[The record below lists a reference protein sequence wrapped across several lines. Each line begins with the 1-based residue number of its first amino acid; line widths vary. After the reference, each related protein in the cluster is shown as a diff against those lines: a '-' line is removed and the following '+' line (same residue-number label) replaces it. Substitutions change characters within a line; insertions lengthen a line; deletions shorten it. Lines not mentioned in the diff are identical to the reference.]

1 MVGNRPSNA
10 PGLAAEQRHRKILE
24 GLADGLVV
32 VDGAGTVA
40 VFNPACERLFGYRAE
55 DVIGRNI
62 GECIVPRPRDNAA
75 GTDAR
80 RPVSGRELA
89 AAIGEF
95 IGRRK
100 DGTAFAID
108 LSVGEIDAD
117 KRPSFVILVRAAMP
131 QGSADRNLREREARL
146 RSVIETALDGV
157 VIIDKKGRMHSFSP
171 AAERLFGYQERE
183 VVGRNVSMLMPSP
196 YREEHDGYLERYLGT
211 GEKRIIGIGRV
222 VVGQRKDGTTFPMEL
237 AVGEFLLEGE
247 RFFTGFVRDVSE
259 RQSRERRL
267 LDAQAQIR
275 HLSRVSEMGEMASAI
290 AHELNQPLTAIVN
303 YVEASRR
310 TIATTGSKVPERV
323 HEYMEKA
330 VVQAGRAG
338 EIIRRLREFLRKG
351 EVGRTPEVVNPVV
364 EEASALALIGAAELG
379 VRVFMKLGNSLPEV
393 LIDKIQIQQV
403 VLNLVRNSVEA
414 MAAALRKELTI
425 ATDLRDDTVLVMV
438 ADTGPGLP
446 EEVASRLFQP
456 FLTTKESGMGLGLS
470 ICRSIVE
477 AHGGRIWADGGANG
491 GTVFYFTLPMAPPID
506 DDLDE

>member
-10 PGLAAEQRHRKILE
+10 SDPATEQSLRKIVE

-62 GECIVPRPRDNAA
+62 GEFIVPCPRDDAVDA
-75 GTDAR
+75 DAR

-89 AAIGEF
+89 AATAEF

-100 DGTAFAID
+100 DGTAFALD
-108 LSVGEIDAD
+108 SSVGEIDGGERRSFAISV
-117 KRPSFVILVRAAMP
+117 RPAMP
-131 QGSADRNLREREARL
+131 QGTADRNLREREARL
-146 RSVIETALDGV
+146 RSVVDTALDGI
-157 VIIDKKGRMHSFSP
+157 VIIDKKGRMQSFSP
-171 AAERLFGYQERE
+171 AAERLFGYEERE
-183 VVGRNVSMLMPSP
+183 VVGRNVNMLMPPP

-222 VVGQRKDGTTFPMEL
+222 VVGQRKDGTTFPMDL

-310 TIATTGSKVPERV
+310 TIATTGIAVPDRV

-338 EIIRRLREFLRKG
+338 DIIRRLREFLRKG
-351 EVGRTPEVVNPVV
+351 EVGRAPEVVNPVV
-364 EEASALALIGAAELG
+364 EEASALALIGSAELG
-379 VRVFMKLGNSLPEV
+379 VRVFMKLGKDLPAV

-414 MAAALRKELTI
+414 MAATVRKELTI
-425 ATDLRDDTVLVMV
+425 ATDLRDDAVLVAV

-477 AHGGRIWADGGANG
+477 VHGGRIWADGGTNG

-506 DDLDE
+506 DDPDE

>member
-1 MVGNRPSNA
+1 MVGKPSPEA
-10 PGLAAEQRHRKILE
+10 WSHRRIVE

-32 VDGAGTVA
+32 VDGAGTVS

-62 GECIVPRPRDNAA
+62 GEFIVPRPRGGGANAEI
-75 GTDAR
+75 R

-89 AAIGEF
+89 AATGEF
-95 IGRRK
+95 VGRRK
-100 DGTAFAID
+100 DGTVFSLEI
-108 LSVGEIDAD
+108 SIGEIPGDD
-117 KRPSFVILVRAAMP
+117 QPSFSVLVRPAMP
-131 QGSADRNLREREARL
+131 HGAADRNLREREARL

-157 VIIDKKGRMHSFSP
+157 VIIDKKGRMQSFSP
-171 AAERLFGYQERE
+171 AAERLFGYEERE
-183 VVGRNVSMLMPSP
+183 VVGRNVNMLMPSP

-222 VVGQRKDGTTFPMEL
+222 VVGQRKDGSTFPMEL

-259 RQSRERRL
+259 RQSRECRL

-310 TIATTGSKVPERV
+310 TIATTDAKVPERV

-338 EIIRRLREFLRKG
+338 DIIRRLRAFLRKG
-351 EVGRTPEVVNPVV
+351 EVGRAPEAVNPVI

-379 VRVFMKLGNSLPEV
+379 VRAFMRLGERLPDV
-393 LIDKIQIQQV
+393 LIDRIQIQQV

-414 MAAALRKELTI
+414 MSATVRKELTI
-425 ATDLRDDTVLVMV
+425 STRLRNDTVLVEI

-446 EEVASRLFQP
+446 EEVAGRLFQP

-477 AHGGRIWADGGANG
+477 AHGGRIWADGGTNG
-491 GTVFYFTLPMAPPID
+491 GTVFYFTLPIAPPLD
-506 DDLDE
+506 DDSNQ

>member
-1 MVGNRPSNA
+1 MADKPPSATSSPAVG
-10 PGLAAEQRHRKILE
+10 QDYRKIVE
-24 GLADGLVV
+24 SLASGLVV
-32 VDGAGTVA
+32 VDGAGTVT
-40 VFNPACERLFGYRAE
+40 VFNRTCERLFGYPAG
-55 DVIGRNI
+55 DVIGRNV
-62 GECIVPRPRDNAA
+62 GEFIVPRPRGDTAD
-75 GTDAR
+75 TR

-89 AAIGEF
+89 AATGEF
-95 IGRRK
+95 LGRRM
-100 DGTAFAID
+100 GGATFAID
-108 LSVGEIDAD
+108 ISVSEIDDAE
-117 KRPSFVILVRAAMP
+117 RPAFAVSVRPALPYGAT
-131 QGSADRNLREREARL
+131 DRNLREREARL

-157 VIIDKKGRMHSFSP
+157 VIIDKKGRMQSFSP
-171 AAERLFGYQERE
+171 AAERLFGYDERE

-222 VVGQRKDGTTFPMEL
+222 VVGQRKDGGTFPMEL

-247 RFFTGFVRDVSE
+247 RYFTGFVRDVSE

-310 TIATTGSKVPERV
+310 TIVTTETKVPDRV
-323 HEYMEKA
+323 HDYMEKA

-351 EVGRTPEVVNPVV
+351 EVGRAPEAVNPMV
-364 EEASALALIGAAELG
+364 EEASALALIGTAELG
-379 VRVFMKLGNSLPEV
+379 VRAFMRLGDGLPEV

-403 VLNLVRNSVEA
+403 VLNLIRNSVEA
-414 MAAALRKELTI
+414 MAGTVRKELTI
-425 ATDLRDDTVLVMV
+425 ATDLRDDAVLVAV
-438 ADTGPGLP
+438 ADTGPGLSA
-446 EEVASRLFQP
+446 EVASRLFQP
-456 FLTTKESGMGLGLS
+456 FLTTKENGMGLGLS

-477 AHGGRIWADGGANG
+477 AHGGRIWADGGTNG
-491 GTVFYFTLPMAPPID
+491 GTVFYFTLPMAPPTDGD
-506 DDLDE
+506 DE

>member
-1 MVGNRPSNA
+1 MVGNPPSTA
-10 PGLAAEQRHRKILE
+10 SDPATEQSLRKIVE

-62 GECIVPRPRDNAA
+62 GEFIVPRPRDDAV

-89 AAIGEF
+89 AATGEF

-100 DGTAFAID
+100 DGTAFALD
-108 LSVGEIDAD
+108 FSVGEIDGGERRSFAISV
-117 KRPSFVILVRAAMP
+117 RPATP
-131 QGSADRNLREREARL
+131 QGADRNLREREARL

-157 VIIDKKGRMHSFSP
+157 VIIDKKGRMQSFSP

-183 VVGRNVSMLMPSP
+183 VIGRNVNMLMPSP

-222 VVGQRKDGTTFPMEL
+222 VVGQRKDGTTFPMDL

-310 TIATTGSKVPERV
+310 TIATTDAKVPDRV
-323 HEYMEKA
+323 HDYMEKA

-338 EIIRRLREFLRKG
+338 DIIRRLREFLRKG
-351 EVGRTPEVVNPVV
+351 EVGRAPEAVNPVV
-364 EEASALALIGAAELG
+364 EEASALALIGTAELG
-379 VRVFMKLGNSLPEV
+379 VRVFMKLGENIPEILV
-393 LIDKIQIQQV
+393 DKIQIQQV

-414 MAAALRKELTI
+414 MAATVRKELTI
-425 ATDLRDDTVLVMV
+425 ETDLRDNTVLVAI
-438 ADTGPGLP
+438 ADTGSGLP

-477 AHGGRIWADGGANG
+477 AHGGRIWADGGTNG
-491 GTVFYFTLPMAPPID
+491 GTVFYFTLPMAPPTD
-506 DDLDE
+506 DDPDQ